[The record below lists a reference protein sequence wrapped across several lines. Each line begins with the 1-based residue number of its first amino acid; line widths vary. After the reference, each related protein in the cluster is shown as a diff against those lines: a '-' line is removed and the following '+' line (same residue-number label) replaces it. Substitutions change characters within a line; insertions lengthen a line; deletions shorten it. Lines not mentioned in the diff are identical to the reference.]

1 MERGKLFEIKID
13 LVTTDPRAGPRSRGD
28 ERRAAA
34 ARLPSFPTWATSR
47 GRRRGVKEQNRISTS
62 PTFLWTNFQN
72 SSTIL
77 LRAKLQ
83 RTDFSRII
91 PPSDTRFC
99 LLYFRPFPEF
109 PEFRESFVRWLRSR
123 RDRTS
128 WEIRGILKWDQEID
142 PIFIYLGIETDIEFL
157 DN

>member
-1 MERGKLFEIKID
+1 MISLPPIPA
-13 LVTTDPRAGPRSRGD
+13 LVQGPEVMREGP
-28 ERRAAA
+28 AA

-47 GRRRGVKEQNRISTS
+47 GRRRGAKEQKRISTS

-109 PEFRESFVRWLRSR
+109 PEFRESFVRWLR

-128 WEIRGILKWDQEID
+128 WEIRWGEILSQNQGSENRSDL
-142 PIFIYLGIETDIEFL
+142 FTLGLKRILIEFL